1 MKTEGKIAMV
11 RQGVKCILQTSEEYN
26 MISAFQIGLNSATVS
41 LNIPLVNLNI
51 AQVILINALFILFRP
66 GWG

>member
-1 MKTEGKIAMV
+1 M
-11 RQGVKCILQTSEEYN
+11 VKCILQTSEEYN
-26 MISAFQIGLNSATVS
+26 MISAFQIGLNSAIVS